1 MSQNLYRQVQRQDW
15 ITRVVLE
22 HGSVTIDDLVAHFK
36 VSRMTVHRD
45 LDDLERQGVLRK
57 VRNGAT
63 AQPSSLFESDVR
75 YRLPRELPEKEA
87 ICEAALAFIEPG
99 QSVLLDEATT
109 LLPLARRLADLG
121 QVTVITNFLLILNE
135 LSRQP
140 SVHLVGLGGDY
151 LPRFETFT
159 GLVCE
164 RAVAE
169 LHVDVFFTS
178 TTAVHNGCAFHP
190 EPQIVSV
197 KRAMM
202 AHSTRRY
209 LLADHGKFG
218 KTALLQVASLTDFD
232 AVIVDDGISPA
243 HLAAMRDAGV
253 RVEVAPR
260 VAVHKG
266 SENGLP

>member
-1 MSQNLYRQVQRQDW
+1 M
-15 ITRVVLE
+15 
-22 HGSVTIDDLVAHFK
+22 TIDDLVGHFK

-63 AQPSSLFESDVR
+63 AQPSTLFESDVR
-75 YRLPRELPEKEA
+75 YRLQRELPEKEA
-87 ICEAALAFIEPG
+87 ICEAARAFIEPG

-109 LLPLARRLADLG
+109 LLPLARHLAELG

-135 LSRQP
+135 LSRHP
-140 SVHLVGLGGDY
+140 AVHLVGLGGDY

-169 LHVDVFFTS
+169 LHADAFFTS
-178 TTAVHNGCAFHP
+178 TTAVNDGRAFHP
-190 EPQIVSV
+190 EQQIVSV

-202 AHSTRRY
+202 ARSTRRY
-209 LLADHGKFG
+209 LLVDHGKFG
-218 KTALLQVASLTDFD
+218 KAALLQVAALTDFD
-232 AVIVDDGISPA
+232 AVIVDEGISAP

-253 RVEVAPR
+253 RVEVAQR
-260 VAVHKG
+260 GTAHKG
-266 SENGLP
+266 LENGFR